1 VNIRAMAERAKWPA
15 AVFFLALMPRMLE
28 LGSRP
33 FWLDEV
39 FTFQRVHL
47 PAAALVKDS
56 FANHHMPS
64 YFLLL
69 SPFTALGN
77 QQFWLRLPSAA
88 FGALAVMLVYLI
100 ATRISGRMAGL
111 IAALIL
117 GLSPAAI
124 AFSQEARSYTMEM
137 CLILAALYGVT
148 MLAQD
153 VPRAAKPWRDPAAAR
168 TGWALFI
175 LGSAAALDVLG
186 DGLPWVITAN
196 LIGAALLWQSG
207 RRGRLLR
214 NFIAADLLIALLS
227 LPLYLVMA
235 AQQSSRF
242 TDSLMWIPSLTL
254 GRFWYDIG
262 SVYLMRIMDSVSFEL
277 IDGPMP
283 AAIAWI
289 IDAGLILAVGFSAW
303 RLRRRPALLATL
315 GLSFAFLP
323 LLFTVISIWRPILLP
338 RYILW
343 SAAPFAIMAGIGASY
358 IVTPLPSR
366 WRAGAVL
373 AGALLLVV
381 NMAPYYGQE
390 TKPRWDIA
398 AKLLAQ
404 DVAPGDVVL
413 LDDLGALPVLKVYLP
428 PGAQAVVL
436 ADSAGD
442 LNHAVQAQKQGRRVW
457 AVFGNAGQ
465 TAEKDRWPKFYAK
478 MAPLGTP
485 QQIQIAGSRIFITLF
500 VPDNTVLSQN
510 CVPGAAGQHCG

>member
-1 VNIRAMAERAKWPA
+1 
-15 AVFFLALMPRMLE
+15 
-28 LGSRP
+28 
-33 FWLDEV
+33 
-39 FTFQRVHL
+39 
-47 PAAALVKDS
+47 
-56 FANHHMPS
+56 MPS

-69 SPFTALGN
+69 SPFTSLGN

-88 FGALAVMLVYLI
+88 FGAFAVMLVYVI

-117 GLSPAAI
+117 GLSPAAL
-124 AFSQEARSYTMEM
+124 AFSQEARSYTLEM
-137 CLILAALYGVT
+137 CLILVALYGVT

-153 VPRAAKPWRDPAAAR
+153 VARAAKPWRDTASARAA
-168 TGWALFI
+168 WALFI

-186 DGLPWVITAN
+186 DGLPWVLTAN
-196 LIGAALLWQSG
+196 LIGAALLWQSNQ
-207 RRGRLLR
+207 RARLLR
-214 NFIAADLLIALLS
+214 NFLAADLIIALLS
-227 LPLYLVMA
+227 LPLYMIMET
-235 AQQSSRF
+235 QQASRF
-242 TDSLMWIPSLTL
+242 TDSLMWIPSLNL
-254 GRFWYDIG
+254 SRLWYDIG
-262 SVYLMRIMDSVSFEL
+262 SVYMMRIMDSVSFDL
-277 IDGPMP
+277 IKGPMP
-283 AAIAWI
+283 LVIAWI
-289 IDAGLILAVGFSAW
+289 IDAGLILAVAVSAW

-358 IVTPLPSR
+358 MVGLLPTR
-366 WRAGAVL
+366 WRTGTVL
-373 AGALLLVV
+373 AGALLLLV

-413 LDDLGALPVLKVYLP
+413 LDDLGALPVLRVYLP
-428 PGAQAVVL
+428 PDVQSVVL

-442 LNHAVQAQKQGRRVW
+442 LNHALQAQKQGRRVW

-485 QQIQIAGSRIFITLF
+485 EQIQIAGSRIFITLF
-500 VPDNTVLSQN
+500 VPNNMVLSQD
-510 CVPGAAGQHCG
+510 CVPGAVGQHCG